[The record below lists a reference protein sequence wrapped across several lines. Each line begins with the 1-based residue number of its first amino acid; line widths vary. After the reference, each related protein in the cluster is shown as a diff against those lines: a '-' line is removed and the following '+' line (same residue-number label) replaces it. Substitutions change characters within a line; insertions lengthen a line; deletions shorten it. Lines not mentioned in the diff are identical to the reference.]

1 VAVQAY
7 KEEISLATMHRDL
20 DVEEQELFQD
30 QIDVFYENWI
40 ELFGEEGIMNYI
52 HILGSSHMLYFL
64 QKYNCLYMYS
74 QQGWEDLNNRCQA
87 FLLHNSSR
95 GGYGSGE
102 GKGKSSLCKIYFKR
116 LALEDRRC

>member
-1 VAVQAY
+1 
-7 KEEISLATMHRDL
+7 M
-20 DVEEQELFQD
+20 
-30 QIDVFYENWI
+30 
-40 ELFGEEGIMNYI
+40 LFGEEGITNYI

-87 FLLHNSSR
+87 VLLHNSSR

-102 GKGKSSLCKIYFKR
+102 GKGNPTFFLLYDIFYETCFGRPAMLKAFLQP
-116 LALEDRRC
+116 